1 LYVSGQ
7 LPEFRYNQY
16 GISRIKG
23 VSSMNA
29 PTLVEKLT
37 RFDFFKPLPVDVVED
52 LSKRFTTTNLTAN
65 EVLFNK
71 GDEGDALYLLERG
84 NLKMVSTDREGNE
97 VVLNQVGPG
106 AIIGEMA
113 LIDREPRS
121 AGVVALNDVALLKL
135 STEDFLNTMR
145 AQPEMGLEI
154 ARTLIQRLRFSTT
167 YIENAIEWSQLI
179 AKGDYEFINEIN
191 TKSLGDSDNQ
201 SDQERAQRF
210 LGTFFKMVEDIKAR
224 EDELKQQLVKL
235 KVEIDQAKRKDEVDS
250 IAQSEFFQELRKRK
264 EKGTDD

>member
-1 LYVSGQ
+1 
-7 LPEFRYNQY
+7 
-16 GISRIKG
+16 
-23 VSSMNA
+23 MNA

-201 SDQERAQRF
+201 SDQ
-210 LGTFFKMVEDIKAR
+210 
-224 EDELKQQLVKL
+224 
-235 KVEIDQAKRKDEVDS
+235 
-250 IAQSEFFQELRKRK
+250 
-264 EKGTDD
+264 